1 MIGVVFSTRIDKDVR
16 VESNYQSPTR
26 NRRFESNSPP
36 SSILKTTFSDRDEP
50 SLSPIPR
57 VQVRQSGSE
66 SEFESEYF
74 ASNFSSEN
82 DSGFEHNSNIYDN
95 PVFHV

>member
-26 NRRFESNSPP
+26 NRRFENNSPP
-36 SSILKTTFSDRDEP
+36 GSILKTTFSDRDEP

-66 SEFESEYF
+66 SEYF

-82 DSGFEHNSNIYDN
+82 DSGFANIYDN
-95 PVFHV
+95 PVCHV